1 MHRTSSRH
9 VLLLAAALCALA
21 GCAPTTMGPMVM
33 RMGPGSATER
43 LLQVGARSGPRLSA
57 PIAGTRPFTSPE
69 DVFRGDD
76 ASFDTQQW
84 GIALDAA
91 MTLPMSERLHLHAGF
106 QGEFFLPLPLPGYGL
121 YGGVSYYWGSE
132 QFGVGPALTVRGAT
146 DFGIDTRGGSGSMV
160 GTEVSCALTFQPE
173 KDVSLGLVPFFA
185 WNGVRSE
192 GTSASSLYYGGVLAA
207 RLSFGWLDNLEISG
221 GFGRA
226 KVGNSATWNVPIL
239 GVRGG
244 K

>member
-1 MHRTSSRH
+1 MHRTSSSH

-21 GCAPTTMGPMVM
+21 GCAPTTAGPMVM
-33 RMGPGSATER
+33 RMGPGSTTER
-43 LLQVGARSGPRLSA
+43 LLQVGARTGPRLSA
-57 PIAGTRPFTSPE
+57 PIDGTRPGTAQP
-69 DVFRGDD
+69 DTFRGND
-76 ASFDTQQW
+76 ASFSTQQW

-91 MTLPMSERLHLHAGF
+91 MTFPVGERLHLHTGF
-106 QGEFFLPLPLPGYGL
+106 QGEFFLPLPLPGYGV
-121 YGGVSYYWGSE
+121 YAGASYYWGTE
-132 QFGVGPALTVRGAT
+132 QFGVGPAVTVRGAT
-146 DFGIDTRGGSGSMV
+146 DFGIDTRGGSGSML

-185 WNGVRSE
+185 LNGVRSE
-192 GTSASSLYYGGVLAA
+192 GASSSSIYYGGVLAA
-207 RLSFGWLDNLEISG
+207 RLSFGWLDSLEISG

-226 KVGNSATWNVPIL
+226 KVGSSQTWNVPIM